1 MPQQLQA
8 ILFDWAG
15 TTVDYGSRAPAQVF
29 QEIFRR
35 SGVEITVA
43 EAREPMGRAKRDHIA
58 TVLAMPRVAAAWQAA
73 HALPRPTPTS
83 TACTWSFFRCRN
95 PFWRRVPR

>member
-1 MPQQLQA
+1 MTGQLQA
-8 ILFDWAG
+8 VLFDWAG

-58 TVLAMPRVAAAWQAA
+58 TVLAMPRVASAWQQA
-73 HALPRPTPTS
+73 HGAPATDADASPATGEDVHHP
-83 TACTWSFFRCRN
+83 A
-95 PFWRRVPR
+95 